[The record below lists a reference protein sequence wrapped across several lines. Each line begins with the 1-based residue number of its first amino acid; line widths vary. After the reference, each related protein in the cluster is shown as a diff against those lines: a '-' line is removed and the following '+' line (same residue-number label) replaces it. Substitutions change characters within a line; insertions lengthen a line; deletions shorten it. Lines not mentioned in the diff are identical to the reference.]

1 MMSNKL
7 TFIGCDATLEDAS
20 LVIIG
25 APFDGTTS
33 FRPGTRFAPQT
44 VRLESVGLET
54 YSPYECSDLTDFLVH
69 DAGDV
74 DVVYGNT
81 SATLQN
87 IKHEI
92 NHIYTLKKTPC
103 IIGGEHL
110 VSLPAIEAAH
120 KHYPDLCVIQFDAH
134 TDLREHYEGEPLSHA
149 TVMRHVMTL
158 LGPKRLAQFGIRSG
172 TKEEFDFAKK
182 QTHIETFTLHRVEE
196 IIELWIDKPIYLTLD
211 LDVLDPSIMSG
222 TGTPEAG
229 GVMFDTLHQALRKL
243 KRLNIVGFD
252 VVELSPHYDSS
263 GVSTAV
269 AAKLIRELILITQSK
284 VA

>member
-7 TFIGCDATLEDAS
+7 NFIGCDATLEAAS
-20 LVIIG
+20 CVLLG

-81 SATLQN
+81 AATLQN

-92 NHIYTLKKTPC
+92 DHIYKLKKTPC
-103 IIGGEHL
+103 LIGGEHL
-110 VSLPAIEAAH
+110 VSLPAIEAAY

-149 TVMRHVMTL
+149 TIMRHVVNM
-158 LGPKRLAQFGIRSG
+158 LGPQRVAQFGIRSG
-172 TKEEFDFAKK
+172 TKEEFDFAKEK
-182 QTHIETFTLHRVEE
+182 THLETFTANRVEE
-196 IIELWIDKPIYLTLD
+196 IVELWKDKPIYLTLD

-229 GVMFDTLHQALRKL
+229 GLMFHELHQALRKL
-243 KRLNIVGFD
+243 KPLNIVGFD

-284 VA
+284 AA